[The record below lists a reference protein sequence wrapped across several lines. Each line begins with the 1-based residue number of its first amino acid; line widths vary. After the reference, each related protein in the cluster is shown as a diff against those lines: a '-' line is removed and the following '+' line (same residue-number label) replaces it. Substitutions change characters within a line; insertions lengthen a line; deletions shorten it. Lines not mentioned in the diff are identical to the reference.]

1 MVLTNAANILGGEKV
16 LHRPIRSQ
24 MDVIELIS
32 KGIPKNALMNLVKY
46 LGITTHQIAALLP
59 VTERTIQRYTP
70 NQHFNSVVSEHILQ
84 IAELAA
90 KGAEVFD
97 SKEQFRLWLSL
108 PNKALGNKTP
118 LSMMNTKRGSDMVMD
133 ILVRIEHGVYS

>member
-1 MVLTNAANILGGEKV
+1 
-16 LHRPIRSQ
+16 
-24 MDVIELIS
+24 
-32 KGIPKNALMNLVKY
+32 MNLVKY

-84 IAELAA
+84 IAEVAA

-118 LSMMNTKRGSDMVMD
+118 LSLMNTKRGSDMVMD